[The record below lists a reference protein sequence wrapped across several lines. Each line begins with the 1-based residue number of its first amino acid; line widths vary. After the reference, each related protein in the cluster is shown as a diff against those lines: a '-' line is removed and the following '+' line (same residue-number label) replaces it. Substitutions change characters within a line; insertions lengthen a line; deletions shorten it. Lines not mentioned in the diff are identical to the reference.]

1 MAKTTSTGVTLYA
14 VAALPATETKIGW
27 EALSW
32 VKVGEVVDLPSYGP
46 NVSVVESKPLEK
58 GVVQKYNGFVNH
70 GSLAVGLEQDL
81 VDAGQIVLQ
90 GALPDANGA
99 FKPVS
104 FKIAFTDAKVD
115 YFHGGVFSFTTDIG
129 SADSMIGATVNVEI
143 NSKVYREVA
152 P

>member
-14 VAALPATETKIGW
+14 VAGLPATETKTGW

-46 NVSVVESKPLEK
+46 TVSVVESKPLER
-58 GVVQKYNGFVNH
+58 GVVQKYNGFVNY
-70 GSLAVGLEQDL
+70 GSVAVGLEQDL

-104 FKIAFTDAKVD
+104 FKIVFTNGKAD

-143 NSKVYREVA
+143 NSKVYREVT